1 MQWTDAQK
9 KTIETRE
16 RNILVSASAG
26 SGKTAVLIERIRSLV
41 LEDKIDIDRFLITTF
56 TNAAS
61 AEMKARLEKSI
72 REQMEKPGADRQFL
86 KRQLS
91 LMPRA
96 SISTFHTFALEVM
109 RRYFY
114 VTDLEPGFRIGDDT
128 AVSIMK
134 NESVD
139 ELFDMR
145 FSDDY
150 DRFSAFL
157 RNYSSDRSENRIKQN
172 IIALY
177 DEMRSIPHY
186 MTWAKESTEKL
197 GSDSPSAALK
207 LDEFVVKETARQ
219 LKKAAVLYAK
229 AADVLEEAGI
239 EGLFEKA
246 QADAQLIADMIS
258 GDGER
263 DMSVLSPVERISIF
277 GRFLSTVKFNQMRA
291 TKDQKDDYA
300 LVKDH
305 VASLRKNGKKILDD
319 LRGRYYQRSMSEYDE
334 ELDLLYDDTRY
345 LTGLIEDF
353 EHIFKQKKNDKNI
366 VDFDDVMHYAIDIL
380 SDDLVAA
387 EYRDRFRYIFI
398 DEFQDSNMLQETIIG
413 RIAGKD
419 NLFMVG
425 DVKQS
430 IYKFRLAEP
439 EIFRAKY
446 ALYAQESEE
455 ESINIDLSNNFR
467 SKYAV
472 TETVNTVFERIMDGY
487 DGNARLKCTVDRAY
501 PGMDT
506 ECHIMV
512 PETQDSENGS
522 YDDAKPEE
530 KIILKLIR

>member
-1 MQWTDAQK
+1 
-9 KTIETRE
+9 
-16 RNILVSASAG
+16 
-26 SGKTAVLIERIRSLV
+26 
-41 LEDKIDIDRFLITTF
+41 
-56 TNAAS
+56 
-61 AEMKARLEKSI
+61 
-72 REQMEKPGADRQFL
+72 
-86 KRQLS
+86 
-91 LMPRA
+91 
-96 SISTFHTFALEVM
+96 
-109 RRYFY
+109 
-114 VTDLEPGFRIGDDT
+114 
-128 AVSIMK
+128 
-134 NESVD
+134 
-139 ELFDMR
+139 
-145 FSDDY
+145 
-150 DRFSAFL
+150 
-157 RNYSSDRSENRIKQN
+157 
-172 IIALY
+172 
-177 DEMRSIPHY
+177 
-186 MTWAKESTEKL
+186 
-197 GSDSPSAALK
+197 
-207 LDEFVVKETARQ
+207 
-219 LKKAAVLYAK
+219 
-229 AADVLEEAGI
+229 
-239 EGLFEKA
+239 
-246 QADAQLIADMIS
+246 
-258 GDGER
+258 
-263 DMSVLSPVERISIF
+263 
-277 GRFLSTVKFNQMRA
+277 MRA

-455 ESINIDLSNNFR
+455 ESIKIDLSNNFR

-522 YDDAKPEE
+522 YDD
-530 KIILKLIR
+530 RCV